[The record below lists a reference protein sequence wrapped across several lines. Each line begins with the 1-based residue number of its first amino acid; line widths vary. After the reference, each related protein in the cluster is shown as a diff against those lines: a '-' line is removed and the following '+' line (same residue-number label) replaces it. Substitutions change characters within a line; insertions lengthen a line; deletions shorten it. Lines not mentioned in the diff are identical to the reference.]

1 MKIREEE
8 IRKKGEELQA
18 NLQAVREQVEKVQ
31 AELEEVQ
38 EKEVHEKVIHEKV
51 KELQAQSEKVEANLR
66 RLQNQVKALEKE
78 IELQEKELGKEIEKR
93 DKEKWISEN
102 PEYRET
108 HEMIEL
114 AKKAEAGEATE
125 KQREILRQ
133 WAEKSI
139 TSSVVYEDSVDYASD
154 GGNTSDEDLSGKEG
168 KASESQ
174 SSSTSSSVSS
184 LSNSTSSSTSTALPE
199 EIINLASIREVYS
212 KFKAKGDDWDTDDD
226 EAFGLQD
233 KYFQYLDILR
243 RQLNDRESG
252 KDKIEKILEE
262 FYKDCA
268 SNDIAKT
275 DFWDIIYQTH
285 NEDLI
290 MLSLLN
296 LAARK
301 VKDDFLEVIKIPA
314 HSDIEIYFK
323 AFLKIQN
330 EGKFNQIT
338 LNESI
343 KNQQDNLLSVMDQVV
358 KALSIS
364 IDSQEDENSDDDAG
378 RDGNTSDED
387 LSGKEGK
394 AKEGKASESQSS
406 STSSSATSLSDSMV
420 SEVTIGSVL
429 SEVAAMPDTGGFSEL
444 AGDSTETGDH
454 LAG

>member
-1 MKIREEE
+1 MAKEKEEDIQKTLQEIRETHKRMKELV
-8 IRKKGEELQA
+8 IQQEELQ
-18 NLQAVREQVEKVQ
+18 
-31 AELEEVQ
+31 
-38 EKEVHEKVIHEKV
+38 
-51 KELQAQSEKVEANLR
+51 
-66 RLQNQVKALEKE
+66 
-78 IELQEKELGKEIEKR
+78 KEIEKR

-102 PEYRET
+102 PEYQET
-108 HEMIEL
+108 YKMIEL

-125 KQREILRQ
+125 EETEILRQ
-133 WAEKSI
+133 WAEKSR
-139 TSSVVYEDSVDYASD
+139 TSSLVYEDSVDHASD
-154 GGNTSDEDLSGKEG
+154 GGNTSDEDFPGKEG
-168 KASESQ
+168 KAKEGKTSESQ

-290 MLSLLN
+290 ILSLLN

-301 VKDDFLEVIKIPA
+301 VKEDFLEVIKIPA

-406 STSSSATSLSDSMV
+406 STSSSATSLSDSTV
-420 SEVTIGSVL
+420 SEVTIGRVL

>member
-1 MKIREEE
+1 MAKEKEEDIQKTLQEIRETHKRMKELV
-8 IRKKGEELQA
+8 IQQEELQ
-18 NLQAVREQVEKVQ
+18 
-31 AELEEVQ
+31 
-38 EKEVHEKVIHEKV
+38 
-51 KELQAQSEKVEANLR
+51 
-66 RLQNQVKALEKE
+66 
-78 IELQEKELGKEIEKR
+78 KEIEKR

-102 PEYRET
+102 PEYQET
-108 HEMIEL
+108 YKMIEL

-125 KQREILRQ
+125 EETEILRQ
-133 WAEKSI
+133 WAEKSR
-139 TSSVVYEDSVDYASD
+139 TSSLVYEDSVDYASD
-154 GGNTSDEDLSGKEG
+154 GGNTSDEDFSGKEGKAKEG

-184 LSNSTSSSTSTALPE
+184 LSNSTSSSTSTTLPE

-394 AKEGKASESQSS
+394 AKEGKASESPSS
-406 STSSSATSLSDSMV
+406 SISSSVSSLSESTI
-420 SEVTIGSVL
+420 SGVTTGSVL

>member
-1 MKIREEE
+1 MEELVLQQ
-8 IRKKGEELQA
+8 EELQ
-18 NLQAVREQVEKVQ
+18 
-31 AELEEVQ
+31 
-38 EKEVHEKVIHEKV
+38 
-51 KELQAQSEKVEANLR
+51 
-66 RLQNQVKALEKE
+66 
-78 IELQEKELGKEIEKR
+78 KEIEKR
-93 DKEKWISEN
+93 YKEKWLLKN
-102 PEYRET
+102 PEYRES
-108 HEMIEL
+108 HEMIKL
-114 AKKAEAGEATE
+114 AKKAEAGQATE
-125 KQREILRQ
+125 EETEILRQ
-133 WAEKSI
+133 WAEKSLE
-139 TSSVVYEDSVDYASD
+139 SSLVYEDSNDDAGRDGNASD
-154 GGNTSDEDLSGKEG
+154 ENLSGKEGKAKEG

-174 SSSTSSSVSS
+174 SSSTSSSASS
-184 LSNSTSSSTSTALPE
+184 LSGSTSSSTSTALSE
-199 EIINLASIREVYS
+199 KILTLASIREVYK
-212 KFKAKGDDWDTDDD
+212 KFQAKGDDWDTDDD

-301 VKDDFLEVIKIPA
+301 LKDDFLEVIKIPA

-364 IDSQEDENSDDDAG
+364 IDSQEDENSDDDAS
-378 RDGNTSDED
+378 DGGHTLDEN

-406 STSSSATSLSDSMV
+406 STSSSATSLSDNTV

-429 SEVAAMPDTGGFSEL
+429 SEVAATPDTGGFSEL

>member
-1 MKIREEE
+1 MAKEKEEDIQKTLQEIRETHKRMKELV
-8 IRKKGEELQA
+8 IQQEELQ
-18 NLQAVREQVEKVQ
+18 
-31 AELEEVQ
+31 
-38 EKEVHEKVIHEKV
+38 
-51 KELQAQSEKVEANLR
+51 
-66 RLQNQVKALEKE
+66 
-78 IELQEKELGKEIEKR
+78 KEIEKR
-93 DKEKWISEN
+93 DKEKWILEN
-102 PEYRET
+102 PEYQET
-108 HEMIEL
+108 YKMIEL

-125 KQREILRQ
+125 EEREILRQ
-133 WAEKSI
+133 WAEKSLE
-139 TSSVVYEDSVDYASD
+139 SSLVSEDSVVYAGD
-154 GGNTSDEDLSGKEG
+154 GGNTSDEDFSGKEGKAKEG
-168 KASESQ
+168 KASESP

-199 EIINLASIREVYS
+199 EIINLASIREVYV

-343 KNQQDNLLSVMDQVV
+343 KKQQDNLLSVMDQVV

-378 RDGNTSDED
+378 DGGNTSDED
-387 LSGKEGK
+387 FSSKEGK
-394 AKEGKASESQSS
+394 AKEGKAAESPSS
-406 STSSSATSLSDSMV
+406 STSSSASSLVESMV
-420 SEVTIGSVL
+420 SEVTISSIL
-429 SEVAAMPDTGGFSEL
+429 PEIAAIPDTCGSSEL
-444 AGDSTETGDH
+444 SGDSAETGEH

>member
-1 MKIREEE
+1 MAKEKEEDIQKTLQEIRETHKRMKELV
-8 IRKKGEELQA
+8 IQQEELQ
-18 NLQAVREQVEKVQ
+18 
-31 AELEEVQ
+31 
-38 EKEVHEKVIHEKV
+38 
-51 KELQAQSEKVEANLR
+51 
-66 RLQNQVKALEKE
+66 
-78 IELQEKELGKEIEKR
+78 KEIEKR

-102 PEYRET
+102 PEYQET
-108 HEMIEL
+108 YKMIEL

-125 KQREILRQ
+125 EETEILRQ
-133 WAEKSI
+133 WAEKSR
-139 TSSVVYEDSVDYASD
+139 TSSLVYEDSVDYASD
-154 GGNTSDEDLSGKEG
+154 GGNTSDEDFSGKEGKAKEG

-212 KFKAKGDDWDTDDD
+212 KFKAKGDDWDTDD

-444 AGDSTETGDH
+444 AGDSTETVDH

>member
-1 MKIREEE
+1 MAKEKEEDIQKTLQEIREMHKRMKELV
-8 IRKKGEELQA
+8 IQQEELQ
-18 NLQAVREQVEKVQ
+18 
-31 AELEEVQ
+31 
-38 EKEVHEKVIHEKV
+38 
-51 KELQAQSEKVEANLR
+51 
-66 RLQNQVKALEKE
+66 
-78 IELQEKELGKEIEKR
+78 KEIEKR

-102 PEYRET
+102 PEYQET
-108 HEMIEL
+108 YKMIEL

-125 KQREILRQ
+125 EETEILRQ
-133 WAEKSI
+133 WAEKSLE
-139 TSSVVYEDSVDYASD
+139 SSLVYEDSVVYAGD
-154 GGNTSDEDLSGKEG
+154 GGNTSDEDFSGKEGKAKEG
-168 KASESQ
+168 KASESP

-199 EIINLASIREVYS
+199 EIINLASIREVYV

-343 KNQQDNLLSVMDQVV
+343 KKQQDNLLSVMDQVV

-378 RDGNTSDED
+378 DGGNTSDED

-406 STSSSATSLSDSMV
+406 STSSSVSSLSESTI
-420 SEVTIGSVL
+420 SEVTISSVL
-429 SEVAAMPDTGGFSEL
+429 PEIAVITDSGGSSEL
-444 AGDSTETGDH
+444 SGDSTETPENI
-454 LAG
+454 

>member
-38 EKEVHEKVIHEKV
+38 EKEVHEKV

-78 IELQEKELGKEIEKR
+78 IELQEKELQEKELQEKELLEKELGKEIEKR

-139 TSSVVYEDSVDYASD
+139 TSAVVYEDSVDYASD

-212 KFKAKGDDWDTDDD
+212 KFKAKGDDWDTDD

-243 RQLNDRESG
+243 RQLNDRESE
-252 KDKIEKILEE
+252 KNKIEKILEE
-262 FYKDCA
+262 FYQDCA

-338 LNESI
+338 LNKSI
-343 KNQQDNLLSVMDQVV
+343 KNQQEKVQSVINEVA
-358 KALSIS
+358 KALKIS
-364 IDSQEDENSDDDAG
+364 IDV
-378 RDGNTSDED
+378 TP
-387 LSGKEGK
+387 
-394 AKEGKASESQSS
+394 ESQSS
-406 STSSSATSLSDSMV
+406 STSSSVGSLSESTI
-420 SEVTIGSVL
+420 SEVTISSVL
-429 SEVAAMPDTGGFSEL
+429 PEIAVITDSGGSSEL
-444 AGDSTETGDH
+444 SGDSTETGEH
-454 LAG
+454 LPG

>member
-1 MKIREEE
+1 MAKEKEEDIQKTLQEIRETHKRMKELV
-8 IRKKGEELQA
+8 IQQEELQ
-18 NLQAVREQVEKVQ
+18 
-31 AELEEVQ
+31 
-38 EKEVHEKVIHEKV
+38 
-51 KELQAQSEKVEANLR
+51 
-66 RLQNQVKALEKE
+66 
-78 IELQEKELGKEIEKR
+78 KEIEKR

-102 PEYRET
+102 PEYQET
-108 HEMIEL
+108 YKMIEL

-125 KQREILRQ
+125 EETEILRQ
-133 WAEKSI
+133 WAEKSR
-139 TSSVVYEDSVDYASD
+139 TSSLVYEDSVDYASD
-154 GGNTSDEDLSGKEG
+154 GGNTSDEDFSGKEGKAKEG

-394 AKEGKASESQSS
+394 AKEGKASESPSS
-406 STSSSATSLSDSMV
+406 SISSSVSSLSESTI
-420 SEVTIGSVL
+420 SGVTTGSVL

>member
-78 IELQEKELGKEIEKR
+78 IELQEKELQEKELLEKELGKEIEKR

-154 GGNTSDEDLSGKEG
+154 GGNTSDEDLSGQEG
-168 KASESQ
+168 PASESQ

-184 LSNSTSSSTSTALPE
+184 LSEST
-199 EIINLASIREVYS
+199 I
-212 KFKAKGDDWDTDDD
+212 
-226 EAFGLQD
+226 
-233 KYFQYLDILR
+233 
-243 RQLNDRESG
+243 
-252 KDKIEKILEE
+252 
-262 FYKDCA
+262 
-268 SNDIAKT
+268 
-275 DFWDIIYQTH
+275 
-285 NEDLI
+285 
-290 MLSLLN
+290 
-296 LAARK
+296 
-301 VKDDFLEVIKIPA
+301 
-314 HSDIEIYFK
+314 SD
-323 AFLKIQN
+323 
-330 EGKFNQIT
+330 
-338 LNESI
+338 
-343 KNQQDNLLSVMDQVV
+343 
-358 KALSIS
+358 
-364 IDSQEDENSDDDAG
+364 
-378 RDGNTSDED
+378 
-387 LSGKEGK
+387 
-394 AKEGKASESQSS
+394 
-406 STSSSATSLSDSMV
+406 
-420 SEVTIGSVL
+420 VTTGSVL
-429 SEVAAMPDTGGFSEL
+429 SEIAVITDSGGSSEL
-444 AGDSTETGDH
+444 SGNSAETGEH

>member
-1 MKIREEE
+1 MKELVIQQ
-8 IRKKGEELQA
+8 EELQ
-18 NLQAVREQVEKVQ
+18 
-31 AELEEVQ
+31 
-38 EKEVHEKVIHEKV
+38 
-51 KELQAQSEKVEANLR
+51 
-66 RLQNQVKALEKE
+66 
-78 IELQEKELGKEIEKR
+78 KEIEKR

-102 PEYRET
+102 PEYQET
-108 HEMIEL
+108 YKMIEL

-125 KQREILRQ
+125 EETEILRQ
-133 WAEKSI
+133 WAEKSR
-139 TSSVVYEDSVDYASD
+139 TSSLVYEDSVDYASD
-154 GGNTSDEDLSGKEG
+154 GGNTSDEDFSGKEGKAKEG

-184 LSNSTSSSTSTALPE
+184 LSNSTSSSTSTTLPE

-394 AKEGKASESQSS
+394 AKEGKASESPSS
-406 STSSSATSLSDSMV
+406 SISSSVSSLSESTI
-420 SEVTIGSVL
+420 SGVTTGSVL

>member
-1 MKIREEE
+1 MAKEKEEDIQKTLQEIRETHKRMKELV
-8 IRKKGEELQA
+8 IQQEELQ
-18 NLQAVREQVEKVQ
+18 
-31 AELEEVQ
+31 
-38 EKEVHEKVIHEKV
+38 
-51 KELQAQSEKVEANLR
+51 
-66 RLQNQVKALEKE
+66 
-78 IELQEKELGKEIEKR
+78 KEIEKR
-93 DKEKWISEN
+93 DKEKWILEN
-102 PEYRET
+102 PEYQET
-108 HEMIEL
+108 YKMIEL

-125 KQREILRQ
+125 EEREILRQ
-133 WAEKSI
+133 WAEKSLE
-139 TSSVVYEDSVDYASD
+139 SSLVSEDSVVYAGD
-154 GGNTSDEDLSGKEG
+154 GGNTSDEDFSGKEGKAKEG
-168 KASESQ
+168 KASESP

-199 EIINLASIREVYS
+199 EIINLASIREVYV

-301 VKDDFLEVIKIPA
+301 LKDDFLEVIKIPA

-323 AFLKIQN
+323 AFLKKQN

-364 IDSQEDENSDDDAG
+364 IDSQEDENSADDASDG
-378 RDGNTSDED
+378 GNTSDED

-406 STSSSATSLSDSMV
+406 STSSSATSLSDSTV
-420 SEVTIGSVL
+420 SEVTIGRVL

>member
-1 MKIREEE
+1 MAKEKEEDIQKTLQEIRETHKRMKELV
-8 IRKKGEELQA
+8 IQQEELQ
-18 NLQAVREQVEKVQ
+18 
-31 AELEEVQ
+31 
-38 EKEVHEKVIHEKV
+38 
-51 KELQAQSEKVEANLR
+51 
-66 RLQNQVKALEKE
+66 
-78 IELQEKELGKEIEKR
+78 KEIEKR

-102 PEYRET
+102 PEYQET
-108 HEMIEL
+108 YKMIEL

-125 KQREILRQ
+125 EQREILPQ
-133 WAEKSI
+133 WVEKPL
-139 TSSVVYEDSVDYASD
+139 ERFLFLEESD
-154 GGNTSDEDLSGKEG
+154 DDTDREGNNSDEYSSSKEGKAKEG

-174 SSSTSSSVSS
+174 SSSTSSSASS
-184 LSNSTSSSTSTALPE
+184 LSGSASSSTSTALPE

-212 KFKAKGDDWDTDDD
+212 KFKAKGDDWDTDD

-243 RQLNDRESG
+243 RKLKDRE
-252 KDKIEKILEE
+252 KIEKILEE
-262 FYKDCA
+262 FYQDCA
-268 SNDIAKT
+268 SNELAET
-275 DFWDIIYQTH
+275 DFWDIIYQTN

-364 IDSQEDENSDDDAG
+364 IDSQEDENSDDDAS
-378 RDGNTSDED
+378 DGGHTSDED
-387 LSGKEGK
+387 FSGKEGK
-394 AKEGKASESQSS
+394 VSESQFS
-406 STSSSATSLSDSMV
+406 STSSSVSSLVESTV
-420 SEVTIGSVL
+420 SEVTIGSIL
-429 SEVAAMPDTGGFSEL
+429 PEIAAIPDTGGFSEL